1 MMIMMMFVMMMVM
14 MVMMVMMMMII
25 IEKQEKKKPDRV
37 KKGPPAIPLS
47 TGKYG
52 NDHIKGQSVEDL
64 LESDDYPPNSIHD
77 TAVKITSQSAELDM
91 MFFGDPYSVGGSDK
105 GPLME
110 IQDVYIPPPPK
121 RRKELVENY
130 IRKPQYSVRRVTL
143 LCEWVNS
150 LHVWPNPVSIN
161 TLHKEMCNGLLLA
174 RIVKILI
181 PTVKYVN
188 LNEKALSK
196 KPALE
201 NLEQALGNLWRSKAL
216 NNTRIPSAMEI
227 YMGNTSKIGILLNE
241 IYGVYVQRPLYKNAL
256 TMMRWYHY
264 LLRQY
269 NLPVPLHTFEDGDLS
284 SIWPHFQ
291 SGFALF
297 CIIFHLFGPNIVGN
311 GINRQRIDPLRIISH
326 PNSLCDFRNNL
337 YYVFHLLEAL
347 AVDVIW
353 TPEDWISNP
362 DTEFMLLQLSF
373 IYEAF
378 KMKQSALP
386 PAQGTTAGITSGP
399 NGEPR
404 VVGIIFA
411 DTRST
416 PNAKILPI
424 VRKAVLLGYDKDSM
438 PLLPVDRGGKI
449 GRYINPVCPFGMMSS
464 NVQLSEI
471 TIKLK
476 ESKNYTGITTIDLLL
491 IYAPTIISTTFPLS
505 LSCC

>member
-1 MMIMMMFVMMMVM
+1 
-14 MVMMVMMMMII
+14 MII
-25 IEKQEKKKPDRV
+25 RTVKQDQKKTPRV
-37 KKGPPAIPLS
+37 KKSPPTIPQS
-47 TGKYG
+47 SGKYG
-52 NDHIKGQSVEDL
+52 NDHIKGHSVEDL
-64 LESDDYPPNSIHD
+64 LESDDYNIHD
-77 TAVKITSQSAELDM
+77 TVVKVSSQSELDM
-91 MFFGDPYSVGGSDK
+91 MFFGGESNALTINPQ
-105 GPLME
+105 ME
-110 IQDVYIPPPPK
+110 IHDIYIPPPPK
-121 RRKELVENY
+121 RRKELIENY

-150 LHVWPNPVSIN
+150 LHIWPNLLNIN

-264 LLRQY
+264 ILRQY

-291 SGFALF
+291 SGYALF

-311 GINRQRIDPLRIISH
+311 GTINRQRIDPLRIISH
-326 PNSLCDFRNNL
+326 PHSLCDFRNNL

-347 AVDVIW
+347 SVDVIW

-373 IYEAF
+373 IYESF

-386 PAQGTTAGITSGP
+386 PAQGSTAGITSGP

-404 VVGIIFA
+404 VVGIVFA
-411 DTRST
+411 DSRST
-416 PNAKILPI
+416 NSKILPI
-424 VRKAVLLGYDKDSM
+424 IRKAVLLGYDKDSM

-449 GRYINPVCPFGMMSS
+449 SRYINPVCPSGMMSS

-476 ESKNYTGITTIDLLL
+476 ESKNYTG
-491 IYAPTIISTTFPLS
+491 
-505 LSCC
+505 

>member
-1 MMIMMMFVMMMVM
+1 MKSIVTTQHDL
-14 MVMMVMMMMII
+14 MMMMMMMIIIII

-37 KKGPPAIPLS
+37 KKGPPAIPQS
-47 TGKYG
+47 SGKYG

-64 LESDDYPPNSIHD
+64 LESDDYPGIHD
-77 TAVKITSQSAELDM
+77 TPMKMTSQSSAELDM
-91 MFFGDPYSVGGSDK
+91 MFFGDPYAKENDSMM
-105 GPLME
+105 ME
-110 IQDVYIPPPPK
+110 IKDVYIPPAPK

-150 LHVWPNPVSIN
+150 LHVWPNPLNIN

-227 YMGNTSKIGILLNE
+227 YIGNASKIGILLNE
-241 IYGVYVQRPLYKNAL
+241 IYGVYVQRPLYRNAL

-264 LLRQY
+264 ILRQY

-404 VVGIIFA
+404 VVGIVFA

-416 PNAKILPI
+416 TIYNNAKILPI
-424 VRKAVLLGYDKDSM
+424 IRKAVLLGYDKDSM
-438 PLLPVDRGGKI
+438 PLLPVDRGGKV

-471 TIKLK
+471 KIKLK
-476 ESKNYTGITTIDLLL
+476 ESKNYTGDND
-491 IYAPTIISTTFPLS
+491 ISLP
-505 LSCC
+505 